1 MRTSQ
6 TRSGDADTPP
16 EPGGA
21 PGVLYRLVHAV
32 TTAAGAL
39 GVVILAVYA
48 SVAVPH
54 SPPLYLAIWF
64 VGLLALAAVPTVT
77 AAVLDGA
84 VRVSSSPFAGGDSA
98 GPENG
103 SRGAERASVSRGC
116 CDARDRRRPGDDAGC
131 PSAD

>member
-1 MRTSQ
+1 MRTSR
-6 TRSGDADTPP
+6 TRSGDLDAPQ
-16 EPGGA
+16 EPGDA

-32 TTAAGAL
+32 STAAGAF

-54 SPPLYLAIWF
+54 SPPLYLALWF

-98 GPENG
+98 GHANG
-103 SRGAERASVSRGC
+103 SGGTGRAPVSRGC
-116 CDARDRRRPGDDAGC
+116 CDARGRRRPGDDAGC
-131 PSAD
+131 PCAY